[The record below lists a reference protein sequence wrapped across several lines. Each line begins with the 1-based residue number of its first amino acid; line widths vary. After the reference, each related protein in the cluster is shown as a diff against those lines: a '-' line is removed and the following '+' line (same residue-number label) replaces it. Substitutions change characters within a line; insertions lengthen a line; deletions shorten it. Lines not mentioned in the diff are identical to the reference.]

1 MFKVAGAVALS
12 IFLTCTLFFVVYGLA
27 YLGIV
32 WSFGLI
38 KKIKEKIKNSKN
50 DSEDYE
56 SFLKPNKCKSFASL
70 IKNKKIKNYID
81 DRKPNKQTLKNL
93 KVTILYIN
101 HDYETRDG
109 LSSSL
114 VKLWEDLFN
123 YIGVDNYEVIKQ
135 LDIQ

>member
-1 MFKVAGAVALS
+1 MKKFIKYS
-12 IFLTCTLFFVVYGLA
+12 IFAIIYLVLIYIFAILF
-27 YLGIV
+27 IV
-32 WSFGLI
+32 TAKAEI
-38 KKIKEKIKNSKN
+38 I
-50 DSEDYE
+50 
-56 SFLKPNKCKSFASL
+56 KPNKCKSFANL
-70 IKNKKIKNYID
+70 IKNKKVKNYID

-123 YIGVDNYEVIKQ
+123 YIGVEDYEVIKQ
-135 LDIQ
+135 LDIK